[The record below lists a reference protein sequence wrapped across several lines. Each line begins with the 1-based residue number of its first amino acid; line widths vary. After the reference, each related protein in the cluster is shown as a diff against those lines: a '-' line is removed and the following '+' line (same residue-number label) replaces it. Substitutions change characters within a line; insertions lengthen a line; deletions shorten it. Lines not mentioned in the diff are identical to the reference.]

1 MFWIGSMF
9 KKKSKQNMVF
19 KIVITH
25 KAQIDIN
32 EGIEWYDEQV
42 PELGKRFFQTIQANF
57 KTLCIDPF

>member
-1 MFWIGSMF
+1 
-9 KKKSKQNMVF
+9 MVF